1 MHACALVPELHIH
14 HGNERPGESH
24 RRRIITTAQI
34 SQGCDRYQ
42 TFPVAKQK
50 SNDGV
55 DATCKLLQPRSTAR
69 TLNLRSSTALAFD
82 HSALVLAPMHFQV
95 FLDRAWRI
103 SSKLCSGAELEGLDT
118 ERTGWCSRS
127 LCRFDR
133 SNRTPTTLGDNVRA
147 APLFTL
153 MHTLQP
159 CCLVSIQTLGLL
171 IRHLLVWEIAV
182 LSPLFA
188 PEKPSHGHGEVWR
201 RHRWDARRRV

>member
-34 SQGCDRYQ
+34 SQGCDRCQ

-50 SNDGV
+50 SNNGV

-69 TLNLRSSTALAFD
+69 TLTLRSSTALAFD
-82 HSALVLAPMHFQV
+82 HSVSVLELIHFQV

-118 ERTGWCSRS
+118 GGTGWCSRF
-127 LCRFDR
+127 LRRFDR
-133 SNRTPTTLGDNVRA
+133 SNRAPTTLGDNVRA
-147 APLFTL
+147 APWSTP
-153 MHTLQP
+153 MHALQP

-171 IRHLLVWEIAV
+171 IRHLLVGEIAV

-188 PEKPSHGHGEVWR
+188 PERASLRAW
-201 RHRWDARRRV
+201 